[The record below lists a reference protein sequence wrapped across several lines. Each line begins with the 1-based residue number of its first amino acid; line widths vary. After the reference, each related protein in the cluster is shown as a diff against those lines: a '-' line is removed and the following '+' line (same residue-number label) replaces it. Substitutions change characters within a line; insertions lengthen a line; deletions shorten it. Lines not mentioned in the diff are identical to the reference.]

1 MFTKEELLRI
11 SRSSEEDFLW
21 ARKNRILP
29 TPRRMGKSGVTR
41 TDPLYPEYAVSDL
54 HQVSFLRSLGFK
66 PGEIRRLIFGE
77 DAEVLF
83 EEEMEKEAGG
93 PLAVPVRGSTSEGVA
108 RLTKMAEEVFAGRR
122 IIQQAFREEK
132 RGASPV
138 LILSRVVLG
147 SREETRVLLE
157 VNDDLED
164 LERVILPEEGAV
176 ILPLI
181 KGWLFPHL
189 VIQKHIA
196 KRKKDGRCISV
207 R

>member
-1 MFTKEELLRI
+1 VFTKKELLRI
-11 SRSSEEDFLW
+11 SQSSEEDFLW
-21 ARKNRILP
+21 ARKDRILP
-29 TPRRMGKSGVTR
+29 TPRRMGKSGVRR
-41 TDPLYPEYAVSDL
+41 TDSLYPHYAVSDL

-83 EEEMEKEAGG
+83 EEDIQREAGR
-93 PLAVPVRGSTSEGVA
+93 PLAVRVTGGTSEAIA
-108 RLTKMAEEVFAGRR
+108 RLTKMAEEVFTGRR

-132 RGASPV
+132 REASRV

-147 SREETRVLLE
+147 SCEETRVPLE
-157 VNDDLED
+157 VTDDLKD
-164 LERVILPEEGAV
+164 LERGVLPEEGA
-176 ILPLI
+176 ILLPLI